1 MMPDLKLIYEFLDAP
16 YPEYQIN
23 QTEADREKKNLSRS
37 TVNNLS
43 QARAQF
49 FHETRALI
57 EQISWLTS

>member
-1 MMPDLKLIYEFLDAP
+1 MMPDLKLIYQFLDG
-16 YPEYQIN
+16 EYQIN
-23 QTEADREKKNLSRS
+23 QTEADREKKNLSRP

-57 EQISWLTS
+57 EQIS

>member
-1 MMPDLKLIYEFLDAP
+1 MPDLKLIYQFCDG
-16 YPEYQIN
+16 EYQIN
-23 QTEADREKKNLSRS
+23 QTEADREKKNLSRP

-57 EQISWLTS
+57 EQIS